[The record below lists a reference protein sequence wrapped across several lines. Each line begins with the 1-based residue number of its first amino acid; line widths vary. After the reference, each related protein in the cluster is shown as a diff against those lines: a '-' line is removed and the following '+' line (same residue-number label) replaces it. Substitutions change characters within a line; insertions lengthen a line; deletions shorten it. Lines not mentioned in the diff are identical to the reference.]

1 MAACLALE
9 DSLIHDQPIVAL
21 TDSERFM
28 TVSSNWLGEGK
39 VPLLRHSPDGDI
51 LACIIKVLHERVG
64 LGIFTIFIKIRA
76 HQGEFLNE
84 KANKWA
90 NEGPDD
96 FGNLRCDCPSSHP
109 TFSWM
114 EAGVEHRC
122 SMNKTLRARVHLQ
135 VAELQLPLHKN
146 FTSEFFNREDNSR
159 NLLGKHRQDKT
170 VSDRS
175 KRLLLQS
182 IGYQFPCA
190 KLVTLWCLRENDE
203 CRLGERLHPYV
214 TPWPESI
221 GRIQA

>member
-1 MAACLALE
+1 MGGGTGEGSSSRAEFVAACLALE

-96 FGNLRCDCPSSHP
+96 FGNLRFDCPSSHP
-109 TFSWM
+109 TFLWT
-114 EAGVEHRC
+114 EVGVEHRC
-122 SMNKTLRARVHLQ
+122 SINKTLRAKVHLK

-146 FTSEFFNREDNSR
+146 FTSDFLYPEDNYR
-159 NLLGKHRQDKT
+159 DRLGKHWQDNTFTDRPKGVCTKHRLPSYPRKT
-170 VSDRS
+170 ANVFKMFAQGPIR
-175 KRLLLQS
+175 
-182 IGYQFPCA
+182 
-190 KLVTLWCLRENDE
+190 
-203 CRLGERLHPYV
+203 
-214 TPWPESI
+214 
-221 GRIQA
+221 